1 MKLGTTTLEELKALL
16 EEIATA
22 DGFAQPDQMNENV
35 VKVSKI
41 GWSRILKYA
50 HALKSKEPA

>member
-1 MKLGTTTLEELKALL
+1 MNKLTREEIIAALL

-22 DGFAQPDQMNENV
+22 DGFAQPDQMNENA

-50 HALKSKEPA
+50 HALGMTP

>member
-1 MKLGTTTLEELKALL
+1 MNKLSRDNMLKALL

-22 DGFAQPDQMNENV
+22 DGFAQPDEMNENA

-50 HALKSKEPA
+50 HALGMTP